1 MRPPRV
7 TITPMKRRTREFLS
21 RFTAMPSIGTF
32 LESRPRTHF
41 GRPPLPHAVLLL
53 HGFSASPAAFAA
65 LTTELE
71 ARGIPYHAPA
81 LTGFGLDDLHLLE
94 AARASDWRRDAL
106 NAYDVLAAAAE
117 TVSVVGLSY
126 GTLLASF
133 VASERPVKHLVLAA
147 PYFFEKET
155 RDKAMRR
162 TLKRPLVSRLVR
174 RLGLYVAKPVRPGR
188 ATCVDIVDP
197 DEARAFFQ
205 YPTLPLSSLLEVWG
219 SPRDVDFKT
228 LRYETLDVVGGA
240 EEQTS
245 DVPAFLAMLDRQ
257 GVPYRLHDLPRTAH
271 NVFNDHDK
279 AAAAA
284 IVADILAGQGA
295 RAH

>member
-1 MRPPRV
+1 
-7 TITPMKRRTREFLS
+7 MKRRTREFLT
-21 RFTAMPSIGTF
+21 RFTAMPAIGTF
-32 LESRPRTHF
+32 RESRPLTHV

-65 LTTELE
+65 LTPALE

-94 AARASDWRRDAL
+94 VVRASDWRRDAL
-106 NAYDVLAAAAE
+106 NAYDVLAAVAE
-117 TVSVVGLSY
+117 EVSVVGLSY
-126 GTLLASF
+126 GTLLAAF
-133 VASERPVKHLVLAA
+133 VAAERPVKHLLLAA

-155 RDKAMRR
+155 RDQAMRR
-162 TLKRPLVSRLVR
+162 TLQRPLVSRLVR
-174 RLGLYVAKPVRPGR
+174 GLGLYIAKPVRPGR

-205 YPTLPLSSLLEVWG
+205 YPTLPVSSLLEVWG
-219 SPRDVDFKT
+219 SPRDVDFSS
-228 LRYETLDVVGGA
+228 LRHETLDVIGGA

-257 GVPYRLHDLPRTAH
+257 GVPYRAHWLPRTAH

-279 AAAAA
+279 AEAAA
-284 IVADILAGQGA
+284 IVADVLAGRGA
-295 RAH
+295 PAG